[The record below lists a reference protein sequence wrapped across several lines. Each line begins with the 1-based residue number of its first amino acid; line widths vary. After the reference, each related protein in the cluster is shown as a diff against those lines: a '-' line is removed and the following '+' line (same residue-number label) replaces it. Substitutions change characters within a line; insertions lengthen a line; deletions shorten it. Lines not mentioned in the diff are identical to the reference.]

1 MVGKPV
7 MPGSSD
13 IDPGRLPERV
23 DSLAAI
29 DLLRQIAARAPAYL
43 VGGVVRDLLL
53 GRRVTDGDVAIEGD
67 AEALAD
73 LPGFSLERDGLF
85 LTGRLEQGDVK
96 IDVARA
102 RSESYPAPGAL
113 PEVQPASIAED
124 LARRDFTVNAM
135 GLPLG
140 GEPAL
145 IDPHGGQGDL
155 ADGLLRVLHQRSFVD
170 DPTRA
175 LRGARY
181 AARFG
186 FELEPETER
195 LLREADLSTVSE
207 ERIDNELRRIAAED
221 DPAAALRL
229 IAEWGLLPSLDP
241 EAPARVAEVTRL
253 AAGPPWSD
261 WADRELAVMLAVVR
275 PLPQIRELAAA
286 TPERP
291 SEAVALAS
299 SWDPAQ
305 LLVARALGAE
315 WLAPSAGELRHIG
328 LEISGEDLLERGIP
342 QGPALGRGLEAA
354 LSGKLDGEIDGRD
367 QELRIAVAAARGEIP
382 ED

>member
-1 MVGKPV
+1 

-13 IDPGRLPERV
+13 IDPARLEEQIDSLPAIRQLSQIAERV
-23 DSLAAI
+23 
-29 DLLRQIAARAPAYL
+29 PAYL

-53 GRRVTDGDVAIEGD
+53 GREVADLDVAIEGD
-67 AEALAD
+67 PEALND
-73 LPGFSLERDGLF
+73 LPGFSLERDALF

-96 IDVARA
+96 IDVAQA

-113 PEVQPASIAED
+113 PEVRPASIAED

-135 GLPLG
+135 AFPLSG
-140 GEPAL
+140 AREL
-145 IDPHGGQGDL
+145 LDPHNGLEDL
-155 ADGLLRVLHQRSFVD
+155 RAGRLRILHENSFVD

-175 LRGARY
+175 LRAARY

-195 LLREADLSTVSE
+195 LLREADLTTVSE
-207 ERIDNELRRIAAED
+207 DRIGKELGHIGGEE

-229 IAEWGLLPSLDP
+229 IVEWGVLPSLDP
-241 EAPARVAEVTRL
+241 GAPDRVDEVSRL
-253 AAGPPWSD
+253 ASSPPWSD
-261 WADRELAVMLAVVR
+261 WVDRELAVMLAIVR
-275 PLPQIRELAAA
+275 PLPQIRELASA

-291 SEAVALAS
+291 SEAVRLAAT
-299 SWDPAQ
+299 WDPAQ

-315 WLAPSAGELRHIG
+315 WLDRYAADWRHVRLAIT
-328 LEISGEDLLERGIP
+328 GEDLLSAGISE
-342 QGPALGRGLEAA
+342 GPGLGRGLEAA
-354 LSGKLDGEIDGRD
+354 LSGKLDGEISGREE
-367 QELRIAVAAARGEIP
+367 ELRIALAAASGEIP